1 MAKNKNAAQD
11 FADNFD
17 TREGMVEII
26 AWANG
31 EILEYKRLI
40 EIVKKKMK
48 SKRSS
53 KHPKQNLRVRE
64 KPHLPKENHLSN
76 LTR

>member
-48 SKRSS
+48 SKSQVS
-53 KHPKQNLRVRE
+53 RE
-64 KPHLPKENHLSN
+64 TEMKKVKKVTNV
-76 LTR
+76 